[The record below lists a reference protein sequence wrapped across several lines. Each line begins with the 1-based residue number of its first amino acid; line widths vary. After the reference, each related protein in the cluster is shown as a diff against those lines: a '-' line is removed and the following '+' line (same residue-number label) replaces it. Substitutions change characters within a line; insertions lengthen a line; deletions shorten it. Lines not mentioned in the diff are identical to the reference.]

1 MHKLALCLLLACGS
15 TQRGGGSGGGDDD
28 PKFAVKTYAP
38 LGIKVDSKSPH
49 QAVIL
54 GTDAK
59 DGSTIVPLRGT
70 TGKTNVDAMFVK
82 LGDQISGG
90 MSPVKLSTGP
100 NSDQSV
106 QVGIFEEFVGGTGT
120 QWRAGVWVSA
130 FVAATT
136 LNKDLTDFT
145 FSAASGGYIDGA
157 SASALMAGGFL
168 AAMTG
173 ASVDPKATMT
183 GIINP
188 DGTIGPVAG
197 IPEKFV
203 ASLEKGKKRIG
214 YPIGMR
220 YAKSAKTDKL
230 VDLVALAKDRGGEAV
245 EIANVQQAYKLLTGK
260 RLPEPMPVSEAEM
273 ALDPATNKAIDIKY
287 KQWQQRLATEW
298 AAILTLESAG
308 RLPPVLGAL
317 RDYSK
322 TFAETAE
329 QLHKD
334 GKLGAA
340 YARMLAA
347 SVYARSANQ
356 IYDVLTKVQANKI
369 AEAVAALDKLDTF
382 DKTTTEVFDKI
393 GAIRPPTMGGHLQMM
408 AAFRA
413 ALRGWVFKVF
423 AAGTLAATKN
433 HVRSLA
439 GKTKVELTSDK
450 VADGVVS
457 HLAPTILYIGK
468 TFAETTLAVEQL
480 EFQNATD
487 INYMCS
493 VPNVRRMATSFQS
506 AGAAGINYF
515 DVLLVQPYAQSA
527 KISEDEARQRIAVF
541 EPDYLVA
548 LMASKLGSIDGL
560 PKQLKEKWG
569 ETSLAWSLLSLAGS
583 ELAYF
588 HSAELI
594 AKYYSL
600 NVSTNDAGQI
610 AKVEHE
616 KAFLNMLATAEK
628 NARASA
634 RAARIATG
642 AIPVQAKLAYQL
654 ANVERA
660 GSLPEKMDALA
671 QYWASSAYSQTAVM
685 LARN

>member
-1 MHKLALCLLLACGS
+1 MRRLALCLVLACGS
-15 TQRGGGSGGGDDD
+15 SQRGGSSHDE
-28 PKFAVKTYAP
+28 PSLEVKTYAP
-38 LGIKVDSKSPH
+38 LGIKADSKSPSR
-49 QAVIL
+49 AVIL
-54 GTDAK
+54 GTDTK
-59 DGSTIVPLRGT
+59 DGSTIVPLPVAA
-70 TGKTNVDAMFVK
+70 GKTSVDAMFVK
-82 LGDQISGG
+82 LGEPITGG
-90 MSPVKLSTGP
+90 MSAVKLATAP
-100 NSDQSV
+100 NTDQSV
-106 QVGIFEEFVGGTGT
+106 QVGVFEEFVGGTGT

-145 FSAASGGYIDGA
+145 FSAASSGYIDGA
-157 SASALMAGGFL
+157 SASGLMAGGFL

-173 ASVDPKATMT
+173 APIDPKATMT

-188 DGTIGPVAG
+188 DGTIGPVDG
-197 IPEKFV
+197 IPEKFI
-203 ASLEKGKKRIG
+203 ASLDKGKKRIG

-220 YAKSAKTDKL
+220 YAKSVKTDKL
-230 VDLVALAKDRGGEAV
+230 VDLVALAKEHGGEAV
-245 EIANVQQAYKLLTGK
+245 EIANVQQAYKLLTGRK
-260 RLPEPMPVSEAEM
+260 LPEPVPVSEAEM
-273 ALDPATNKAIDIKY
+273 ALDPATNKALDAKY

-308 RLPPVLGAL
+308 RLPPVLAAL

-322 TFAETAE
+322 SYAETAE

-356 IYDVLTKVQANKI
+356 IYDVLSKVQANKI
-369 AEAVAALDKLDTF
+369 PDALAALDKLDTF
-382 DKTTTEVFDKI
+382 EAATTAAFEKI
-393 GAIRPPTMGGHLQMM
+393 GALKPPTMGGHLQMM

-423 AAGTLAATKN
+423 ATETLAATKK
-433 HVRSLA
+433 HVQSLA
-439 GKTKVELTSDK
+439 GKSKVELTSAK
-450 VADGVVS
+450 VADGVVAQ
-457 HLAPTILYIGK
+457 LAPTILYIGK
-468 TFAETTLAVEQL
+468 TFAETTLATEQL
-480 EFQNATD
+480 EFENASD

-493 VPNVRRMATSFQS
+493 VPNVRRMATSYQS
-506 AGAAGINYF
+506 AGAAGLNYF

-548 LMASKLGSIDGL
+548 LLASKLPSIDGL

-569 ETSLAWSLLSLAGS
+569 ETSLPWGLLSLAGS

-600 NVSTNDAGQI
+600 NVSTNEAGQI

-628 NARASA
+628 NARAAA

-654 ANVERA
+654 ASVERSGTLA
-660 GSLPEKMDALA
+660 EKMDALS
-671 QYWASSAYSQTAVM
+671 QFWASSAFSQTAVM